1 MDGKILTIKR
11 QALGWSGVEEARGAS
26 GTVALRYGQHEL
38 GRLELA
44 DGLADLPVP
53 QELRDI
59 LLSKGRAM
67 PHREGSEG
75 LVSYPVEGDEDVAV
89 VLEILGWNYDRAREA
104 AGPPAGHRGDEA

>member
-38 GRLELA
+38 GRLGLA

-75 LVSYPVEGDEDVAV
+75 LVSYPVEAV
-89 VLEILGWNYDRAREA
+89 RTSRWCWR
-104 AGPPAGHRGDEA
+104 